1 MTPNQPPPSAARR
14 PTISDLASEV
24 GLAKGTVSRALNG
37 YTDINPATRQRILE
51 AAERLGYAPLSHAQA
66 IRTGQV
72 RALGLV
78 LQLEQH
84 DSQRPFLAEFLRG
97 ITQAASARNW
107 TLTMA
112 TADSVDEGLDT
123 YRRLIRERKADGFIL
138 PRSQWHD
145 PRVALLRRENCPF
158 VLFGR
163 TGDAE
168 GCAWFDIKAG
178 AAMQNAVARL
188 HDFGHRRIGFIGA
201 DATFTYARKRH
212 EGYLDGLA
220 AVGLPHDP
228 AIVRDGRM
236 SAPEAEAATDALL
249 DQASPPTALICAT
262 DLLAVGTIR
271 AVRRRGLVPGRDV
284 SVIGYDGTREG
295 QMLEPPL
302 TSYAVDQTAAGA
314 RLAELLIARIGGA
327 DPETLRETAD
337 AVLRPGGTD
346 GPPPMTPQT

>member
-1 MTPNQPPPSAARR
+1 MKPNRPISAATRR
-14 PTISDLASEV
+14 PTIQDLARSL
-24 GLAKGTVSRALNG
+24 GLSKGTVSRALNG
-37 YTDINPATRQRILE
+37 YTDISPATRQRISE
-51 AAERLGYAPLSHAQA
+51 AAEALGYAPLSHAQA

-72 RALGLV
+72 KALGLV
-78 LQLEQH
+78 LQMEQH

-97 ITQAASARNW
+97 ITQAASARSW

-112 TADSVDEGLDT
+112 TAESEEEGLDT

-145 PRVALLRRENCPF
+145 PRVALLRDEGCPF

-168 GCAWFDIKAG
+168 GCAWFDIRGG
-178 AAMQNAVARL
+178 AAMEDAVARL
-188 HDFGHRRIGFIGA
+188 HGFGHRRIGFVGA
-201 DATFTYARKRH
+201 DDAFTYARKRRD
-212 EGYLDGLA
+212 GYLAGLA
-220 AVGLPHDP
+220 DVGLSEDP
-228 AIVRDGRM
+228 ALIHRGGMTAEDGAAAAGRM
-236 SAPEAEAATDALL
+236 LELSR
-249 DQASPPTALICAT
+249 PPTALICAT
-262 DLLAVGTIR
+262 DLLAIGAIR
-271 AVRRRGLVPGRDV
+271 AARARGLSIGRDL

-295 QMLEPPL
+295 QLLDPPL

-346 GPPPMTPQT
+346 GPPA